1 MGYPTFVSG
10 DVLGAADMNAVGL
23 WKVTSASFSAVG
35 TVNVNNCFTSS
46 YTNYRVMVQLTASS
60 TNQVVNMRL
69 RASGTDAATTYY
81 WGGIAGSVTST
92 TLYATPSNNATS
104 WIVMQSQA
112 TGVRSLVMD
121 VMAPAVAQITLV
133 HGDYTDFNT
142 GTNYTVGGMHATA
155 SAYDGFTLL
164 AGAGGAATITGSYAV
179 YGYKP

>member
-10 DVLGAADMNAVGL
+10 DVLGAADMNAVAL

-46 YTNYRVMVQLTASS
+46 YTNYRVIVQLTASS
-60 TNQVVNMRL
+60 TTQVVNMRL
-69 RASGTDAATTYY
+69 RASGSDAATTYY

-104 WIVMQSQA
+104 WIAMLSQA
-112 TGVRSLVMD
+112 TGVRSLVVD
-121 VMAPAVAQITLV
+121 VMAPAVAQFTLV
-133 HGDYTDFNT
+133 HGDYTDFNS

-155 SAYDGFTLL
+155 TAYDGFTLL